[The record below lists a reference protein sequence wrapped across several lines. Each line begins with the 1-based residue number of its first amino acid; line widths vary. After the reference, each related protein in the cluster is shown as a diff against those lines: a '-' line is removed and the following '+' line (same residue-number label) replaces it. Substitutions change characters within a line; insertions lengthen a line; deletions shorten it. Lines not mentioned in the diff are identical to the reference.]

1 MLQIKLNKILC
12 IHPQFA
18 RVEKDLNLA
27 PMAVPSTAI
36 MPMDRMLTINQS
48 YPIPVV
54 NNSGYFCI
62 GHTTQYRWLVAHM
75 PPTTEIWCIVLEAPL
90 TPSSIYQRVLIE
102 RLVMSAL
109 FQITPQ
115 QVRDLYQH
123 ITPPSA
129 KWQHGYLSHAHLAR
143 LVGVKALKGAGK
155 ESAK

>member
-1 MLQIKLNKILC
+1 MLQIELNKLLG
-12 IHPQFA
+12 IHSQFS
-18 RVEKDLNLA
+18 RVERDLNLA

-36 MPMDRMLTINQS
+36 MPMGTILMINKS

-54 NNSGYFCI
+54 KTPDYYCV

-75 PPTTEIWCIVLEAPL
+75 PPATKIWCIVLEAPL

-143 LVGVKALKGAGK
+143 LVGVKVLKGADK
-155 ESAK
+155 EPAK